1 MSQTRP
7 SDQALHYALVA
18 SLALHAAVLIG
29 PPLLQEALVA
39 PAVPPLQSW
48 LVEEAVV
55 RVPAPAA
62 KPKTRTPAPVAKPAP
77 VAPAPT
83 PEPPAAAAEKPAP
96 AFEPTL
102 TPRSLAAAAAVST
115 LPDARVVG
123 EYRERL
129 LGAAEKLKRY
139 PAQARENSWI
149 GQVVVGINVAADGQP
164 SVSLRKGSGYK
175 VLDQQALDMF
185 AQAALEVPVPAALR
199 GRAFTFGVRAIYGL
213 ED

>member
-1 MSQTRP
+1 MTRR
-7 SDQALHYALVA
+7 SDSALHYALVA

-29 PPLLQEALVA
+29 PPLLQQSLIA

-62 KPKTRTPAPVAKPAP
+62 KPRARPPTPVAQPAPAV
-77 VAPAPT
+77 
-83 PEPPAAAAEKPAP
+83 PEPPATPAERPASAAAPAP
-96 AFEPTL
+96 LITSPSPAGPGISA
-102 TPRSLAAAAAVST
+102 P
-115 LPDARVVG
+115 PDARFVG
-123 EYRERL
+123 EYQARL
-129 LGAAEKLKRY
+129 LSAAERHKRY
-139 PAQARENSWI
+139 PAQARENNWI
-149 GQVVVGINVAADGQP
+149 GQVLVRINVAEDGQP

-185 AQAALEVPVPAALR
+185 GQAAREVPVPAALR
-199 GRAFTFGVRAIYGL
+199 GQAFALGVRAIYGL